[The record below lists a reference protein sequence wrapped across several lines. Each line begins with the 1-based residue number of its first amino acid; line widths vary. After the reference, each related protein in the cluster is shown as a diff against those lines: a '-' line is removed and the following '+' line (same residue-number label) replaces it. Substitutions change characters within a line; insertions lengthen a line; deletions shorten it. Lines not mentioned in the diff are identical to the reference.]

1 MKKSII
7 KNFVVFFASTLL
19 LFTMPLTSFALDQT
33 EYISPNTLITP
44 SNIIDVMN
52 YLELDVD
59 KLILTPQEDGC
70 SSLTVGDLQRKVEKD
85 KNQNI
90 HSISKTEYYCQENVL
105 TRASSI
111 RTKMVYATD
120 EYDPYKLTYSVGIK
134 YEHCNAGTHIWEQFL
149 DVTSMDVSVSGKGL
163 NIATKYKITSKSMN
177 GAIKDGGKKAEINSS
192 VKVTSYLTV
201 AFAEIPM
208 NTINHNS
215 THYFYAQTIN

>member
-70 SSLTVGDLQRKVEKD
+70 SSLTVGDLQRKVEED

-90 HSISKTEYYCQENVL
+90 HSISKTEYYCQ
-105 TRASSI
+105 
-111 RTKMVYATD
+111 
-120 EYDPYKLTYSVGIK
+120 
-134 YEHCNAGTHIWEQFL
+134 
-149 DVTSMDVSVSGKGL
+149 
-163 NIATKYKITSKSMN
+163 
-177 GAIKDGGKKAEINSS
+177 
-192 VKVTSYLTV
+192 
-201 AFAEIPM
+201 
-208 NTINHNS
+208 
-215 THYFYAQTIN
+215 

>member
-70 SSLTVGDLQRKVEKD
+70 SSLTVGDLQRKVEED

-111 RTKMVYATD
+111 RTRMVYATD
-120 EYDPYKLTYSVGIK
+120 EYDPYKL
-134 YEHCNAGTHIWEQFL
+134 
-149 DVTSMDVSVSGKGL
+149 
-163 NIATKYKITSKSMN
+163 
-177 GAIKDGGKKAEINSS
+177 
-192 VKVTSYLTV
+192 
-201 AFAEIPM
+201 
-208 NTINHNS
+208 
-215 THYFYAQTIN
+215 

>member
-1 MKKSII
+1 M
-7 KNFVVFFASTLL
+7 
-19 LFTMPLTSFALDQT
+19 
-33 EYISPNTLITP
+33 
-44 SNIIDVMN
+44 
-52 YLELDVD
+52 
-59 KLILTPQEDGC
+59 
-70 SSLTVGDLQRKVEKD
+70 
-85 KNQNI
+85 
-90 HSISKTEYYCQENVL
+90 
-105 TRASSI
+105 TRPSSI

-201 AFAEIPM
+201 AFSEIPM